1 MLYNFCFWFIMFIL
15 YSMIGYVAEIINLTI
30 MTRKPVWN
38 RGFLIGPYLPIYG
51 VGSLIM
57 VFFLT
62 RYENDLIVLF
72 VMGAFFCTL
81 LEYFTSLIMEKLF
94 KLRWWD
100 YTNYKFN
107 LNGRVCLLNAILFG
121 IGGIVVVKGVNP
133 FLSWLIYLMPSTVT
147 IWLGIILFIIFVV
160 DFIVSCYITNN
171 LKINV
176 NKYLHTDA
184 TSKIKKEVTQALKK
198 HMVLTSRLLKAFPGA
213 SIANKKFK
221 DFLRLFQS
229 AEKEIFLLKKNK
241 KKNHF

>member
-241 KKNHF
+241 KKNRF